1 MLYITT
7 KGEAY
12 LETLK
17 MKEKTFGSEIN
28 AFSVPEDKV
37 ARRRLTQRAN
47 SRWRRFG
54 PALHVLW
61 DLSQSPQPREHFC
74 WHEDLQGRNKPLQA
88 GYVRVHDKAKDT
100 VINELITHGFVE
112 QRLEKSPY
120 TK

>member
-17 MKEKTFGSEIN
+17 QKDKTFDSEIN
-28 AFSVPEDKV
+28 AFPVPEDKI
-37 ARRRLTQRAN
+37 ARRKLAQRAN

-54 PALHVLW
+54 PALHILW
-61 DLSQSPQPREHFC
+61 DLSQSPQPREHFY
-74 WHEDLQGRNKPLQA
+74 WHDQGRNKPLQA
-88 GYVRVHDKAKDT
+88 GYVRVHDRAKDN
-100 VINELITHGFVE
+100 VINELIAHGFIE

-120 TK
+120 TTK